1 MTSTPPDLSRLRI
14 DRDQP
19 APGQTKALKWTLGL
33 AGAAGLFLA
42 AVFLLPGRNAAVDV
56 QVARAEVV
64 GGGTVGGA
72 GITANGYVVARTRAS
87 VSSRISGRI
96 TALVVEEGSVVRR
109 GQVMA
114 QLENA
119 EFVAAVEQA
128 VAESLRAEASLNEAR
143 TSRDQ
148 LQRDLVR
155 ARDLAARNL
164 EPARTAEDLAA
175 QLAGAEARVE
185 AQKAQVQLAIAGIA
199 YARANL
205 DNTYIRAPFD
215 GTILRKD
222 AELGEVVAPVATGGG
237 LTRGAV
243 VTMADLQTLEVEV
256 DVNEAYIAQIKS
268 GQPARVILDAY
279 PTANFQAEVRQI
291 VPTADRQR
299 ATVQV
304 KVRLLERDPRILPE
318 MGARVEFLEEATAA
332 PDAPPR
338 VFAPADA
345 VRNAGNSTI
354 VWVVRDGLAARV
366 TVDAGPVSGG
376 RREIRSGLTGG
387 ETLILTPPSNLADG
401 ARVNVITP

>member
-64 GGGTVGGA
+64 GAGTVGGA

-128 VAESLRAEASLNEAR
+128 VAENLRAEASLNEAR